1 MWGGRSEYEGQA
13 RHDQMQRCRDE
24 ERAAWRALQ
33 AIGEQLAERAGHP
46 DAGEGLRADYER
58 AFRVWHQ
65 ARYALDLI
73 LASRQGASPAPT
85 PLPSPRDQPREID

>member
-1 MWGGRSEYEGQA
+1 MPRGRSGHEGRGRAA
-13 RHDQMQRCRDE
+13 RVQRCRDE
-24 ERAAWRALQ
+24 EREAWRALQ
-33 AIGEQLAERAGHP
+33 AIGERLAEGAGHP

-73 LASRQGASPAPT
+73 LASRQGASPAPA
-85 PLPSPRDQPREID
+85 PLPPPGDQPREID